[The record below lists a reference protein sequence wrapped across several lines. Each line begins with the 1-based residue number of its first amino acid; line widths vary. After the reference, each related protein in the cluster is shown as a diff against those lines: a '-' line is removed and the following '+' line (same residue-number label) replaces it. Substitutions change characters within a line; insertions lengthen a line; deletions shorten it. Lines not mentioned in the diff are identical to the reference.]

1 MASTSRHA
9 HLSRPSRSLIAL
21 ADALA
26 RSGSRIEDEYWER
39 QIGAL
44 LGRALSGK
52 PGRTVESALDH
63 LMDVQS
69 QAYEVLVEQA
79 ENHSESL
86 RFTHQGQSWDALLFS
101 APILA
106 WTRYKLPEGGL
117 SAKQARELEALLAD
131 SVAAPDAR
139 LALLPELVRFERLPQ
154 SFHETRAWTQ
164 GLALRALGGHQ
175 SVPVRP
181 EGDEQPD
188 NLLADVLFLVGAI
201 VVPEGQALFRW
212 QDAQAERPVELREES
227 TIRWSANCA
236 RLLDP
241 VFTGCQVEYLQPEAY
256 YTSTRLADQRIR
268 PLSLK
273 AAVAWL
279 QTAGHIPAKSLRAAI
294 VACGEQGIEEYRVG
308 FCTRENNDVIYGCVW
323 PALSREE
330 TSPEP
335 STDEQVNAWEEIAA
349 LLREEGVQD
358 IRRLPGVQ
366 ALEFC
371 DDCGTPYFPNMLGE
385 MQHPE
390 LPEEID
396 PEPMHFH

>member
-1 MASTSRHA
+1 MASTSRPA
-9 HLSRPSRSLIAL
+9 SLSRPSRSLIAL

-26 RSGSRIEDEYWER
+26 RSGSRIEDDYWER
-39 QIGAL
+39 QLGAVL
-44 LGRALSGK
+44 DRALSGK

-63 LMDVQS
+63 LMHAQS
-69 QAYEVLVEQA
+69 PAYEVLVEHA
-79 ENHSESL
+79 ENRSESIRL
-86 RFTHQGQSWDALLFS
+86 THQDQQWDALLFS

-106 WTRYKLPEGGL
+106 WTRYQLPSGEL
-117 SAKQARELEALLAD
+117 SAKQLRELESLLAD
-131 SVAAPDAR
+131 SVAAPGTR

-154 SFHETRAWTQ
+154 SFHETRAWTHS
-164 GLALRALGGHQ
+164 LAQRALGNPHAAPIQ
-175 SVPVRP
+175 NPAEP
-181 EGDEQPD
+181 PD
-188 NLLADVLFLVGAI
+188 NLLADVLFLVGVI
-201 VVPEGQALFRW
+201 TVPEGGPLFRW
-212 QDAQAERPVELREES
+212 QDVQPERPAELREEAAA
-227 TIRWSANCA
+227 RWQANCA

-241 VFTGCQVEYLQPEAY
+241 LFTGCQVEYLQPEGY

-279 QTAGHIPAKSLRAAI
+279 QTAGHLPAKHLRASI
-294 VACGEQGIEEYRVG
+294 VACGEQSIEEYRVG
-308 FCTRENNDVIYGCVW
+308 FCTRDSNDVIYGCVW

-330 TSPEP
+330 AAPEP
-335 STDEQVNAWEEIAA
+335 TTDDQINPWEEIAA
-349 LLREEGVQD
+349 LLREEGIQD

>member
-1 MASTSRHA
+1 MASSSRLA

-26 RSGSRIEDEYWER
+26 RSGSRLEDEYWEH
-39 QIGAL
+39 QLGL
-44 LGRALSGK
+44 LLDRALAGK
-52 PGRTVESALDH
+52 PGRTIESALDH
-63 LMDVQS
+63 LMDNRS

-86 RFTHQGQSWDALLFS
+86 CFTHQGQAWDILLFS

-106 WTRYKLPEGGL
+106 WTRYRLPEGTL
-117 SAKQARELEALLAD
+117 SANQVGELQALLAD

-139 LALLPELVRFERLPQ
+139 LALLPELVRFEGLPQ
-154 SFHETRAWTQ
+154 SFHETRAWAHN
-164 GLALRALGGHQ
+164 LALRALDGTQNTPIRG
-175 SVPVRP
+175 
-181 EGDEQPD
+181 ETEQPD

-201 VVPEGQALFRW
+201 VVPKGQALFRW
-212 QDAQAERPVELREES
+212 QDAQAERPADLREES
-227 TIRWSANCA
+227 ATRWRANCA

-279 QTAGHIPAKSLRAAI
+279 QTAGHISAKDLRVAI
-294 VACGEQGIEEYRVG
+294 VACGEQSIEEYRVG

-323 PALSREE
+323 PALNREE
-330 TSPEP
+330 ASPEP
-335 STDEQVNAWEEIAA
+335 STDDQVNTWEEIAA
-349 LLREEGVQD
+349 LLREEGIQD

>member
-1 MASTSRHA
+1 MASSSRHA

-26 RSGSRIEDEYWER
+26 RSGSRIEDDYWER
-39 QIGAL
+39 QLGAL
-44 LGRALSGK
+44 LDRALSGK

-63 LMDVQS
+63 LMDAQS

-79 ENHSESL
+79 ENRSESL
-86 RFTHQGQSWDALLFS
+86 RLTHQGQAWEVLLFS

-117 SAKQARELEALLAD
+117 NPDHVRELEALLAD
-131 SVAAPDAR
+131 SVAAPGAR
-139 LALLPELVRFERLPQ
+139 LALLPELIRFERLPQ

-164 GLALRALGGHQ
+164 SLALRALGGGPGAPIR
-175 SVPVRP
+175 S
-181 EGDEQPD
+181 DAEQPD
-188 NLLADVLFLVGAI
+188 NLLADVLFLVGIIA
-201 VVPEGQALFRW
+201 VPEGEALFRW
-212 QDAQAERPVELREES
+212 QDAQAERPAELREES
-227 TIRWSANCA
+227 AARWRANCA

-273 AAVAWL
+273 AAVTWL
-279 QTAGHIPAKSLRAAI
+279 QTAGHIPAKDLRAAI
-294 VACGEQGIEEYRVG
+294 VACGEQGVEEYRVG

-330 TSPEP
+330 ALPEP
-335 STDEQVNAWEEIAA
+335 STDDQINAWEEIAA
-349 LLREEGVQD
+349 LLREEGIQD
-358 IRRLPGVQ
+358 IRRLPSLQ

>member
-9 HLSRPSRSLIAL
+9 SLSRPSRTLIAV

-26 RSGSRIEDEYWER
+26 RSGSRIEDAYWER
-39 QIGAL
+39 QLGVL
-44 LGRALSGK
+44 LDRALSGK
-52 PGRTVESALDH
+52 PGRTVELALDH
-63 LMDVQS
+63 LMQAHS
-69 QAYEVLVEQA
+69 PAYEVLVEQA
-79 ENHSESL
+79 ENRSESL
-86 RFTHQGQSWDALLFS
+86 RLTHQNQAWDALMFS

-106 WTRYKLPEGGL
+106 WTRYQLPSGEL
-117 SAKQARELEALLAD
+117 NAQQLRELEALLAD
-131 SVAAPDAR
+131 SVAAPGAR

-154 SFHETRAWTQ
+154 SFHETRAWTYS
-164 GLALRALGGHQ
+164 LAQRALGTGHASVLQ
-175 SVPVRP
+175 SQAEP
-181 EGDEQPD
+181 PD
-188 NLLADVLFLVGAI
+188 NLLADVLFLVGVIIA
-201 VVPEGQALFRW
+201 PADEALFRW
-212 QDAQAERPVELREES
+212 QDTQSERPVELREEAAA
-227 TIRWSANCA
+227 RWQANCA
-236 RLLDP
+236 RLLDSL
-241 VFTGCQVEYLQPEAY
+241 FTGCQAEYLQPEAY

-279 QTAGHIPAKSLRAAI
+279 QTAGHLPAKDLRAAI
-294 VACGEQGIEEYRVG
+294 VACGEQAIEEYRVG
-308 FCTRENNDVIYGCVW
+308 FCTRESNDVIYGCVW

-330 TSPEP
+330 ASPEP
-335 STDEQVNAWEEIAA
+335 STDDQINAWEEIAA
-349 LLREEGVQD
+349 LLREEGIQD

-371 DDCGTPYFPNMLGE
+371 EDCGTPYFPNMLGE